1 MRKIKLYYQ
10 KTKIS
15 QVRRFKPVKDV
26 PLSPSARRTASQPPV
41 VPEPA
46 QTSQFVQQCSF
57 ASIRPFV
64 RFVKEVFLSAD
75 APQRPVCA
83 YDHRLLYITGG
94 QAQITWA
101 GFTQRVLPGHLLYW
115 PSGTPYLISPEP
127 EVQGI
132 CVNFDFLHTH
142 TAASPAIPLTLAEDY
157 DPGRCM
163 ERIRFEDAPVFSS
176 PLMLTEAP
184 GVLPYLQAMTR
195 EADPPERFTLLQ
207 LSCLMGAAL
216 VEVQRCASQPARVGS
231 AYRAILEYV
240 HAHYGQELSNQV
252 LGQMFGY
259 HPNYI
264 SQLIQEHT
272 GMPLHRYLLNLRIT
286 HAVQLLESTDIP
298 IAEIAARVGFKNP
311 SYFSQYFKK
320 QTGYPPRAFRLE

>member
-1 MRKIKLYYQ
+1 MTHVPASANAVTVMPEVAQGSLY
-10 KTKIS
+10 
-15 QVRRFKPVKDV
+15 
-26 PLSPSARRTASQPPV
+26 
-41 VPEPA
+41 
-46 QTSQFVQQCSF
+46 VQQSAF

-64 RFVKEVFLSAD
+64 RFVKAILLGAD

-94 QAQITWA
+94 QAQITW
-101 GFTQRVLPGHLLYW
+101 GSVTRRIVPGQLLYW

-127 EVQGI
+127 EMTGI
-132 CVNFDFLHTH
+132 CVNFDFLQTH
-142 TAASPAIPLTLAEDY
+142 SAAAPAIPLTLVEDY
-157 DPGRCM
+157 DPNRRM
-163 ERIRFEDAPVFSS
+163 ERIHFEDAPMFSA
-176 PLMLTEAP
+176 PFVLTEAP
-184 GVLPYLQAMTR
+184 EVLPYLQAMTR
-195 EADPPERFTLLQ
+195 EADPPERFTHLQ

-216 VEVQRCASQPARVGS
+216 VQVQRCASQPVRVGS

-240 HAHYGQELSNQV
+240 HAHYEQELSNRL

-286 HAVQLLESTDIP
+286 HAVQLLENTDIP